1 MSFLP
6 LLHQAATA
14 VGTTG
19 LIYTA
24 LIVLAALISL
34 LAPSSTRR
42 GDARETLKILLRRKP
57 SASTPIPPAGPA
69 HTQPS
74 ARTGQAHDGPRAQA
88 LVPFPF
94 PLIPNDQTRNGL
106 LDR

>member
-14 VGTTG
+14 AGTTG

-42 GDARETLKILLRRKP
+42 GDARETLKILLRRK
-57 SASTPIPPAGPA
+57 S
-69 HTQPS
+69 
-74 ARTGQAHDGPRAQA
+74 
-88 LVPFPF
+88 
-94 PLIPNDQTRNGL
+94 
-106 LDR
+106 